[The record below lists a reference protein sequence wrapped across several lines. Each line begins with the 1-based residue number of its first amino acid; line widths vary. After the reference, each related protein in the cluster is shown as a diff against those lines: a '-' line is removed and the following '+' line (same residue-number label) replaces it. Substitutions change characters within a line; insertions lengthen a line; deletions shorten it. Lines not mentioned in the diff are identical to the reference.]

1 VILAVVCYLVTAI
14 EFSVFLGTHL
24 IKALGTKIE
33 SPLYTVGLDDV
44 HEFSVHIQNTVIY
57 REGNRLSGPAGI
69 EFNVNDMSHYVTSQI
84 RRRIHYITTTLKRQW
99 KLQKALG
106 V

>member
-1 VILAVVCYLVTAI
+1 MIFTMICYLVTAI

-33 SPLYTVGLDDV
+33 SPLYTVGLDDI
-44 HEFSVHIQNTVIY
+44 HKFSIHIENTVVD
-57 REGNRLSGPAGI
+57 REGYRLSRPTGV
-69 EFNVNDMSHYVTSQI
+69 EF
-84 RRRIHYITTTLKRQW
+84 RINYMLHSLDSFLVIAAFGKTDNGYLD
-99 KLQKALG
+99 